1 MSIVKEER
9 GLRAQFAYGMVDG
22 LSLRCIG
29 FFEGS
34 ELKKPCHYVSEIFWE
49 FFFGMYIE
57 RLRLLC
63 LTFECNTCIYFI
75 IMVRTL

>member
-34 ELKKPCHYVSEIFWE
+34 ELKKPCIMLAK
-49 FFFGMYIE
+49 FFGSSFLGCI
-57 RLRLLC
+57 LRD
-63 LTFECNTCIYFI
+63 
-75 IMVRTL
+75 